1 MVTMRTQLLPL
12 LVLLAACGYATAT
25 PWTARELR
33 PAEDTPTAFVTED
46 GEQPEQSCRN
56 PLIDPRDQ
64 TRLRL
69 VRSAAFGD
77 SQRGDYEVPQGR
89 YGVGARELLRIDCAT
104 GQSLGI
110 VQS

>member
-1 MVTMRTQLLPL
+1 MTMKIQLLPL
-12 LVLLAACGYATAT
+12 LALLAACAHSTAT
-25 PWTARELR
+25 PWSARELR
-33 PAEDTPTAFVTED
+33 AAEDTPTAFVTED
-46 GEQPEQSCRN
+46 GEHPEQGWCRN

-89 YGVGARELLRIDCAT
+89 YGVGPRELLRIECAT
-104 GQSLGI
+104 GQALGI